1 MTSIHHAHGLL
12 LAKMFEVRL
21 VASAT
26 WWQYTDG
33 GDARGGHRAPLSHV
47 CRLHGHCRFFVVLR
61 GMLVMFGCFPM
72 MVYWLFWHGRLV
84 WMVVT
89 VWRKDRTESVHKR
102 SVWRYCWQTTGL
114 CLGTKFQP
122 LYICLVME
130 AICACAML
138 LKIYIGQSV
147 LDLWIW

>member
-89 VWRKDRTESVHKR
+89 VWRKDRTESVHNR
-102 SVWRYCWQTTGL
+102 SVWRYYLGNYRMLFRHEISAAVHMPGRGGDL
-114 CLGTKFQP
+114 C
-122 LYICLVME
+122 VRH
-130 AICACAML
+130 AA
-138 LKIYIGQSV
+138 
-147 LDLWIW
+147 